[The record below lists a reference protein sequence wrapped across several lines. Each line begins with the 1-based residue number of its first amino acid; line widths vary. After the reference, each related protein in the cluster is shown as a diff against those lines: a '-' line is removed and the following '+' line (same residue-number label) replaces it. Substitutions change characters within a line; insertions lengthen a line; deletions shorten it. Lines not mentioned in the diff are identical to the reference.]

1 MMLTAYAQAVAPEC
15 LQLWVGLF
23 DTETPPVAL
32 GFELNE
38 QPVVPEPIAAVRP
51 IRDAMSGAGAKPLN
65 HRGIFRIA
73 NLEPARPY
81 RVAITA
87 GTERVTLLT
96 RTLPSSVPQMLDG
109 SFNILLCSCYYQ
121 SEDAS
126 GLLGTIAS
134 QIRVRPD
141 LTMMLGDQ
149 IYGDLPL
156 FEDLPE
162 DEAGVARKLGAK
174 YRRNWASLPL
184 GIGGLGLVLG
194 RAPVV
199 CVADDHEFW
208 NNYPF
213 RQTQLPK
220 TWTDD
225 GRKQWR
231 EAALALY
238 EDYQVSPT
246 GAGAQRID
254 VDPLKILVV
263 DMRCHRDESF
273 ARLMLPET
281 MRMIERWRSDLIDAK
296 RNGQPA
302 FGLLASGQALFVTA
316 ADESK
321 RRSVDAEMANYTQF
335 TDEILPELDRL
346 ADEGIP
352 VVYVTGDVHWGRV
365 SQGIDLRRNRILLY
379 EVISSPSRLIRV
391 PFADSAKETLN
402 VAKGLFGKA
411 DPWPRHSQSQ
421 PVPDRFGSQRRFQ
434 LRCDL
439 EHGDGVAQRGDQ
451 IAIMSF
457 SRAGGGINFSVSYYG
472 ITPDKALAQSHTTPT
487 YELRII

>member
-1 MMLTAYAQAVAPEC
+1 MMLIAYAQAVASEC

-23 DTETPPVAL
+23 DTEAPPAL
-32 GFELNE
+32 DFQLNE
-38 QPVVPEPIAAVRP
+38 QPVVPKEIAAVQP
-51 IRDAMSGAGAKPLN
+51 IRDAMTGAGAKPIN

-81 RVAITA
+81 RVVITA
-87 GTERVTLLT
+87 GTERVSLLT
-96 RTLPSSVPQMLDG
+96 RTLPASVPQTLDG

-121 SEDAS
+121 PEDAS

-156 FEDLPE
+156 FEDLPD
-162 DEAGVARKLGAK
+162 DEAGVARKLGDK
-174 YRRNWASLPL
+174 YRRNWASSQI
-184 GIGGLGLVLG
+184 GTGGLGPVLG

-220 TWTDD
+220 TWTEG
-225 GRKQWR
+225 GRDQWQ

-238 EDYQVSPT
+238 EDYQVSVA
-246 GAGAQRID
+246 GAGAQRIN
-254 VDPLKILVV
+254 VDPLQILVV
-263 DMRCHRDESF
+263 DMRCHRDENF
-273 ARLMLPET
+273 GHLMQPET
-281 MRMIERWRSDLIDAK
+281 MQTIKQWRSDLIDAK
-296 RNGQPA
+296 RHGQPA
-302 FGLLASGQALFVTA
+302 FGLLASGQALFVA
-316 ADESK
+316 AAEESK
-321 RRSVDAEMANYTQF
+321 KRSVDAEMANYAQF
-335 TDEILPELDRL
+335 SAEFLPELDQL

-365 SQGIDLRRNRILLY
+365 SQGIDLRSDRTLLY

-391 PFADSAKETLN
+391 PLADSAKETLN
-402 VAKGLFGKA
+402 VVKGLFGKA
-411 DPWPRHSQSQ
+411 DPWPRHSQPQ
-421 PVPDRFGSQRRFQ
+421 RVPDRFGSQRRFQ
-434 LRCDL
+434 LRFDL
-439 EHGDGVAQRGDQ
+439 ERGDALAQRGDQ

-472 ITPDKALAQSHTTPT
+472 ITPDKSLAQSRSTRP